1 MDEVLTVTDVAKLLK
16 CSRTVAYELVM
27 SGQIASFKIGKL
39 RRVRRSDVDTWLAS
53 RIQEG
58 K

>member
-16 CSRTVAYELVM
+16 CSRTFAYELVM

-39 RRVRRSDVDTWLAS
+39 RRVRHSDVQAWLS
-53 RIQEG
+53 SQVQEG

>member
-1 MDEVLTVTDVAKLLK
+1 VDEVLTVTDVAKLLK

-53 RIQEG
+53 RIREG